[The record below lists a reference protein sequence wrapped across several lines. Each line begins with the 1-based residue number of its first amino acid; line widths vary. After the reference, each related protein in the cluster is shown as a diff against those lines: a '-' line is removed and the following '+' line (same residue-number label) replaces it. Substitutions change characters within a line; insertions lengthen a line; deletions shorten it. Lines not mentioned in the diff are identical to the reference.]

1 MGPAGWSQSNLRPPG
16 GYNPAN
22 VMRQRLGTRLRL
34 AAAAALVASLVGPL
48 ALAQEPTSAPATL
61 PAAPNPSLPN
71 PAAQDHAPVSPAGS
85 QEPSASAPRDLSGLS
100 PRITLLRNTLVPG
113 QPVRVRFELW
123 NTTGEVI
130 DIPFLPRVGSP
141 DAMGLPESL
150 IFGPDAAPA
159 LSVSFESE
167 PGVFVRPET
176 RLETGA
182 ELTGRLGPHACIGA
196 EIDLARHYKAIQYSG
211 MYRLEWRP
219 FPTLPAATADFRV
232 ERRKNVVI
240 VTDYGKISFTL
251 FYDEAPQNVENF
263 LELVRAKFYQGKTFN
278 RIVAGFLIQG
288 GSPDGSRRGM
298 RPDGRTVPAEFS
310 NHPFDLGTVAMVRKP
325 SDPHSASCQ
334 FLICLG
340 RHPEWD
346 GQYTVIGQI
355 RDEESLRTLQTLSQ
369 LQTDT
374 EGTPL
379 KPVVMQFVTLVDADR
394 QTGRVET
401 LGSP

>member
-1 MGPAGWSQSNLRPPG
+1 MK
-16 GYNPAN
+16 
-22 VMRQRLGTRLRL
+22 QRIGTRLRL
-34 AAAAALVASLVGPL
+34 AAAAALFASLIGPT
-48 ALAQEPTSAPATL
+48 ALAQEAASAPASGPATQEPA
-61 PAAPNPSLPN
+61 PAAPAS
-71 PAAQDHAPVSPAGS
+71 S
-85 QEPSASAPRDLSGLS
+85 QEPAASAARDLSGLL
-100 PRITLLRNTLVPG
+100 PRISLPRSTVVPG
-113 QPVRVRFELW
+113 QPVRVRLELW
-123 NTTGEVI
+123 NTTGDVI

-141 DAMGLPESL
+141 DAMGLPEWL
-150 IFGPDAAPA
+150 IFGSDAAPA
-159 LSVSFESE
+159 LSVSFENE
-167 PGVFVRPET
+167 PSIAVRPET
-176 RLETGA
+176 KLETGS
-182 ELTGRLGPHACIGA
+182 ELTARLAPHACIGA
-196 EIDLARHYKAIQYSG
+196 EIDLARHFKAIQYSG
-211 MYRLEWRP
+211 LYRIEWRP
-219 FPTLPAATADFRV
+219 FPSLPAATTDLRV

-240 VTDYGKISFTL
+240 VTDYGKISFTP

-263 LELVRAKFYQGKTFN
+263 LDLVRAKFYNGKTFN
-278 RIVAGFLIQG
+278 RIVANFLIQG
-288 GSPDGSRRGM
+288 GSPDGSRKGM
-298 RPDGRTVPAEFS
+298 RPDGKTVPAEFS

-346 GQYTVIGQI
+346 GQYTVIGQV